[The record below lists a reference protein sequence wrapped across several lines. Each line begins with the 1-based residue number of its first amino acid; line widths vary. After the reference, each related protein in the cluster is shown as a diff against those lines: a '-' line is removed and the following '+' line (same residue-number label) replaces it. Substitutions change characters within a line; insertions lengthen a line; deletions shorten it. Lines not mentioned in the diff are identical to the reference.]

1 MGGTKAMHATHLVI
15 GGGSA
20 GCVMS
25 ARLSEV
31 PANRVM
37 LLEAG
42 RDYPPDQT
50 PEDLRDTY
58 SGSALMNPAYFWN
71 NLKVRRH
78 AAAAPV
84 YYEQGRVL
92 GGGSSVNGQVAL
104 RGAPEDYD
112 HWNAIGAKDWDWAS
126 VLPYFRR
133 LETDLDFTDQLH
145 GAQGPITVRRMPME
159 QWDDFTL
166 SVTKVW
172 NELGYSLRAD
182 MNGEFGEGYSPLPL
196 SNDGSARRSTALGY
210 LDAATRRRA
219 NLQILGE
226 TQVRRILFAN
236 GRASGAEARRN
247 GAIETITA
255 DNIVICA
262 GALHTPWLLMLS
274 GVGPAEHLRR
284 YGIAVQLDRPGVGGN
299 LMDHPAIHI
308 SGYLPKVARH
318 KMVLRRNYTYLRWS
332 SGLAGVPEADMVMM
346 AVCRSAWHAIGVR
359 IGTLSSYIGR
369 SYSTG
374 EVRLSSPDPDDE
386 PYVDFNWLSDQR
398 DLDRMVDAFRRM
410 ASILNSD
417 PVPRYLSNLFASRL
431 SQRVRNVSRKNL
443 KNTVLTNVAAL
454 MMDNSTK
461 LRAFLFD
468 KVISDCL
475 PLPEL
480 LADPA
485 RLEQHVRDNVQSAWH
500 ASCTCR
506 MGDPADAQTV
516 VDPAGKVVGA
526 SNLFIADASVMP
538 EVSRTNT
545 NIPTIMIAERIAE
558 MVRQR
563 AAA

>member
-1 MGGTKAMHATHLVI
+1 MHATHLVV

-20 GCVMS
+20 GCVMA
-25 ARLSEV
+25 ARLSEDASNTV
-31 PANRVM
+31 I

-42 RDYPPDQT
+42 RDYAPDQT
-50 PEDLRDTY
+50 PDDLRDTY
-58 SGSALMNPAYFWN
+58 SGSALMNPGYFWK

-78 AAAAPV
+78 ADAAPV

-112 HWNAIGAKDWDWAS
+112 HWHAIGAKGWDWNS

-133 LETDLDFTDQLH
+133 LETDLDYTDQLH
-145 GAQGPITVRRMPME
+145 GAQGPITVRRMPMD

-172 NELGYSLRAD
+172 NDLGYPLRPD

-196 SNDGSARRSTALGY
+196 SNDGIARRSAATGY
-210 LDAATRRRA
+210 LDAATRRRP
-219 NLQILGE
+219 NLRILGE
-226 TQVRRILFAN
+226 AQVQRILFAN
-236 GRASGAEARRN
+236 GRTSGAEVRRN

-255 DNIVICA
+255 DTVIVCA

-274 GVGPAEHLRR
+274 GIGPADHLRQQ
-284 YGIAVQLDRPGVGGN
+284 GINVRLDRAGVGRN

-308 SGYLPKVARH
+308 SGYLPPVSRH

-332 SGLAGVPEADMVMM
+332 SGLADVPEADMVMM

-374 EVRLSSPDPDDE
+374 EVRLTSPNPDDE
-386 PYVDFNWLSDQR
+386 PYVNFNWLSDQR
-398 DLDRMVDAFRRM
+398 DMDRMVDAFRRM
-410 ASILNSD
+410 ARILASD
-417 PVPRYLSNLFASRL
+417 PVPNYLSNLFASKL
-431 SQRVRNVSRKNL
+431 SQRVRNVSQKNF
-443 KNTVLTNVAAL
+443 KNAVLTNVAAM
-454 MMDNSTK
+454 MMDSSASLRK
-461 LRAFLFD
+461 LLFD
-468 KVISDCL
+468 KVISDCP
-475 PLPEL
+475 PLPQL

-485 RLEQHVRDNVQSAWH
+485 ALERHVRDNVQSAWH

-506 MGDPADAQTV
+506 MGDPADPRTV
-516 VDPAGKVVGA
+516 VDPNGRVVGTE
-526 SNLFIADASVMP
+526 NLFIADASVMP

-558 MVRQR
+558 SLRGR
-563 AAA
+563 AVA

>member
-1 MGGTKAMHATHLVI
+1 MHATHLVL

-20 GCVMS
+20 GCVMA
-25 ARLSEV
+25 ARLSESV
-31 PANRVM
+31 GNIVV
-37 LLEAG
+37 LVEAG
-42 RDYPPDQT
+42 RAYAPDAVPPD
-50 PEDLRDTY
+50 LSDTY
-58 SGSALMNPAYFWN
+58 SGSALMNPSYFWK
-71 NLKVRRH
+71 NLKVRRN
-78 AAAAPV
+78 ADAAPV

-112 HWNAIGAKDWDWAS
+112 HWNAIAAKGWDWNS

-133 LETDLDFTDQLH
+133 LETDMDFTDQLH

-172 NELGYSLRAD
+172 DRLGYPLRPD

-196 SNDGSARRSTALGY
+196 SNDGGARRSTALGY
-210 LDAATRRRA
+210 LDAATRRRP
-219 NLQILGE
+219 NLRILDQ
-226 TQVRRILFAN
+226 TQVRRILFAD
-236 GRASGAEARRN
+236 GVAGGAEVRRD
-247 GAIETITA
+247 GAVETITA
-255 DNIVICA
+255 DNVVVCA
-262 GALHTPWLLMLS
+262 GALHSPWLLMLS
-274 GVGPAEHLRR
+274 GIGPASHLRDH
-284 YGIAVQLDRPGVGGN
+284 GIEVRIDRPGVGSN

-308 SGYLPKVARH
+308 SGYLPPVARH

-332 SGLAGVPEADMVMM
+332 SGLADVPAADMVMM

-374 EVRLSSPDPDDE
+374 EVRLASPDPDEE
-386 PYVDFNWLSDQR
+386 PSVNFNWLRDRR

-410 ASILNSD
+410 AGILTSD
-417 PVPRYLSNLFASRL
+417 PVPQYLSNLFASKF
-431 SQRVRNVSRKNL
+431 SQRVRNVSQKNFR
-443 KNTVLTNVAAL
+443 NMVLTNVAAL
-454 MMDNSTK
+454 MMDNSAG
-461 LRAFLFD
+461 LRRLLFD
-468 KVISDCL
+468 KVISDCP

-485 RLEQHVRDNVQSAWH
+485 RLERHVRDNVQSAWH

-506 MGDPADAQTV
+506 MGDPTDTGTV
-516 VDPAGKVVGA
+516 VDPGGKVVGA
-526 SNLFIADASVMP
+526 KNLFVADASVMP

-558 MVRQR
+558 MVR
-563 AAA
+563 

>member
-1 MGGTKAMHATHLVI
+1 MHATHLVI
-15 GGGSA
+15 GGGSG
-20 GCVMS
+20 GCVMA
-25 ARLSEV
+25 ARLSEDTSNKV
-31 PANRVM
+31 ILV
-37 LLEAG
+37 EAG
-42 RDYPPDQT
+42 QNYAPDQI
-50 PEDLRDTY
+50 PDDLRDTY
-58 SGSALMNPAYFWN
+58 SGSALMNPSYFWK
-71 NLKVRRH
+71 NLKVRRRGD
-78 AAAAPV
+78 AAPV

-112 HWNAIGAKDWDWAS
+112 HWHAIGAKGWDWNS

-133 LETDLDFTDQLH
+133 LETDLDYTDQLH
-145 GAQGPITVRRMPME
+145 GSQGPITVRRMPME

-172 NELGYSLRAD
+172 NELGYELRPD

-196 SNDGSARRSTALGY
+196 SNDGSARRSTAAGY
-210 LDAATRRRA
+210 LDAATRRRP

-226 TQVRRILFAN
+226 TQVRRILFAD
-236 GRASGAEARRN
+236 GRASGVEVRRN
-247 GAIETITA
+247 GAVETIAA
-255 DNIVICA
+255 DTVVICA

-274 GVGPAEHLRR
+274 GIGPGAHLRQH
-284 YGIAVQLDRPGVGGN
+284 GIDVRLDRPGVGSN

-308 SGYLPKVARH
+308 SGYLPPVSRH

-332 SGLAGVPEADMVMM
+332 SGLPDVPAADMVMM

-374 EVRLSSPDPDDE
+374 EVRLTSPNPDDE
-386 PYVDFNWLSDQR
+386 PYVDFNWLSDPR
-398 DLDRMVDAFRRM
+398 DMERMTDAFRRM
-410 ASILNSD
+410 ARILASD
-417 PVPRYLSNLFASRL
+417 PVPDYLSNLFASRL
-431 SQRVRNVSRKNL
+431 SQRVRNVSQKNF
-443 KNTVLTNVAAL
+443 KNAVLTNVAAM
-454 MMDNSTK
+454 MMDSSASLRK
-461 LRAFLFD
+461 LLFD

-480 LADPA
+480 LADA
-485 RLEQHVRDNVQSAWH
+485 GKLERHVRDNVQSAWH

-506 MGDPADAQTV
+506 MGDPADPRTV
-516 VDPAGKVVGA
+516 VGPDGRVVGA
-526 SNLFIADASVMP
+526 NNLFIADASVMP

-563 AAA
+563 AFA

>member
-1 MGGTKAMHATHLVI
+1 MHATHLVI
-15 GGGSA
+15 GGGSG
-20 GCVMS
+20 GCVMA
-25 ARLSEV
+25 ARLSENV
-31 PANRVM
+31 SNKII

-42 RDYPPDQT
+42 QDYAPDAI
-50 PEDLRDTY
+50 PDDLRDTY
-58 SGSALMNPAYFWN
+58 SGSALMNPSYFWK
-71 NLKVRRH
+71 NLKVRRR
-78 AAAAPV
+78 ADAAPV

-112 HWNAIGAKDWDWAS
+112 HWHALGAKGWDWNS

-133 LETDLDFTDQLH
+133 LETDLDYTDQLH
-145 GAQGPITVRRMPME
+145 GSQGPITVRRMPID

-172 NELGYSLRAD
+172 NELGYELRPD

-196 SNDGSARRSTALGY
+196 SNDGSARRSTAAGY
-210 LDAATRRRA
+210 LDAATRRRP
-219 NLQILGE
+219 NLKIFGE
-226 TQVRRILFAN
+226 TQVRRILFEN
-236 GRASGAEARRN
+236 GRAAGVEVRRG

-255 DNIVICA
+255 DTVIVCA

-274 GVGPAEHLRR
+274 GIGPGEHLRQH
-284 YGIAVQLDRPGVGGN
+284 GIDVRLDRPGVGSN

-308 SGYLPKVARH
+308 SGYLPPVSRH

-332 SGLAGVPEADMVMM
+332 SGLPDVPAADMVMM

-369 SYSTG
+369 SYSAG
-374 EVRLSSPDPDDE
+374 EVRLTSANPDDE
-386 PYVDFNWLSDQR
+386 PYVNFNWLSDKR
-398 DLDRMVDAFRRM
+398 DMDRMTDAFRRM
-410 ASILNSD
+410 ARILASD
-417 PVPRYLSNLFASRL
+417 PVPNYLSNLFASRL
-431 SQRVRNVSRKNL
+431 SQRVRNVSQKNF
-443 KNTVLTNVAAL
+443 KNAVLTNVAAA
-454 MMDNSTK
+454 MMDSSASLRK
-461 LRAFLFD
+461 LLFD

-480 LADPA
+480 LADA
-485 RLEQHVRDNVQSAWH
+485 GKLERHVRDNVQSAWH

-506 MGDPADAQTV
+506 MGDPADPRTV
-516 VDPAGKVVGA
+516 VGPDGRVVGVD
-526 SNLFIADASVMP
+526 NLFIADASVMP

-563 AAA
+563 VFA

>member
-1 MGGTKAMHATHLVI
+1 MA
-15 GGGSA
+15 
-20 GCVMS
+20 
-25 ARLSEV
+25 ARLSEA
-31 PANRVM
+31 ANNKVI
-37 LLEAG
+37 LVEAG
-42 RDYPPDQT
+42 RAYAPDQT
-50 PEDLRDTY
+50 PEDISDTY
-58 SGSALMNPAYFWN
+58 SGSALMNPSYFWK
-71 NLKVRRH
+71 NLKARRT
-78 AAAAPV
+78 ADAAPV

-112 HWNAIGAKDWDWAS
+112 HWHTVGAKGWDWNS

-145 GAQGPITVRRMPME
+145 GAQGPITVRRMPTQ

-166 SVTKVW
+166 SITKVW
-172 NELGYSLRAD
+172 DRLGYKLRPD

-196 SNDGSARRSTALGY
+196 SNDGNARRSTAVGY
-210 LDAATRRRA
+210 LDAATRRRP
-219 NLQILGE
+219 NLQILDQ
-226 TQVRRILFAN
+226 TQVRRIIVAD
-236 GRASGAEARRN
+236 GRASGAEVRRN
-247 GAIETITA
+247 GAVETITA
-255 DNIVICA
+255 DNIVVSA

-274 GVGPAEHLRR
+274 GIGPGEHLRQH
-284 YGIAVQLDRPGVGGN
+284 GITVQLDRPGVGGN

-308 SGYLPKVARH
+308 SGYLPPVSRH

-332 SGLAGVPEADMVMM
+332 SGLADIPAADMVMM

-374 EVRLSSPDPDDE
+374 QVRLTSPDPDDE
-386 PYVDFNWLSDQR
+386 PFVNFNWLSDQR

-410 ASILNSD
+410 ANILTSD
-417 PVPRYLSNLFASRL
+417 PVPHYLSNLFASKF
-431 SQRVRNVSRKNL
+431 SQRVRNVSQKNF
-443 KNTVLTNVAAL
+443 KNAVLTNIAAL
-454 MMDNSTK
+454 VMDNSSALRK
-461 LRAFLFD
+461 LMFG
-468 KVISDCL
+468 KIISDCP
-475 PLPEL
+475 PLPDL

-485 RLEQHVRDNVQSAWH
+485 RLERHVRDNVQSAWH

-506 MGDPADAQTV
+506 MGDPANPQTV
-516 VDPAGKVVGA
+516 VDPGGKVVGA
-526 SNLFIADASVMP
+526 RNLFVADASVMP

-558 MVRQR
+558 QVR
-563 AAA
+563 

>member
-1 MGGTKAMHATHLVI
+1 MHATHLVI

-20 GCVMS
+20 GCVMA
-25 ARLSEV
+25 ARLSERSGNKV
-31 PANRVM
+31 V

-42 RDYPPDQT
+42 RDYGPDQT

-58 SGSALMNPAYFWN
+58 SGSALMNPAYFWK
-71 NLKVRRH
+71 NLKVRRNAE
-78 AAAAPV
+78 AAAV

-112 HWNAIGAKDWDWAS
+112 RWNAIGAKGWDWNS

-133 LETDLDFTDQLH
+133 LETDMDFTDQLH

-166 SVTKVW
+166 SITKVW
-172 NELGYSLRAD
+172 NEMGYPLRPD

-196 SNDGSARRSTALGY
+196 SNDGEARRSTSVGY
-210 LDAATRRRA
+210 LDAAARQRP
-219 NLQILGE
+219 NLQILGDA
-226 TQVRRILFAN
+226 QVRRILFAN
-236 GRASGAEARRN
+236 GRASGVELRRN

-255 DNIVICA
+255 DNLVVCA

-274 GVGPAEHLRR
+274 GIGPGEHLRQH
-284 YGIAVQLDRPGVGGN
+284 GIEVQLDLAGVGAN

-308 SGYLPKVARH
+308 SGYLPPVSRH

-332 SGLAGVPEADMVMM
+332 SGMADVPEADMVMM

-374 EVRLSSPDPDDE
+374 EVRLASADPDDE
-386 PYVDFNWLSDQR
+386 PYVNFNWLSDRR
-398 DLDRMVDAFRRM
+398 DLDRMTEAFRRM
-410 ASILNSD
+410 AGILVRD
-417 PVPRYLSNLFASRL
+417 PVPQYLSNLFASRL
-431 SQRVRNVSRKNL
+431 SQRVRDVSQKNL
-443 KNTVLTNVAAL
+443 KNAVLTNVAAL
-454 MMDNSTK
+454 MMDSSAS
-461 LRAFLFD
+461 LRKFLFD
-468 KVISDCL
+468 KVISDAA
-475 PLPEL
+475 PLAEL

-485 RLEQHVRDNVQSAWH
+485 RLERHVRDNVQSAWH

-506 MGDPADAQTV
+506 MGDPSDARTV
-516 VDPAGKVVGA
+516 VDPGGRVVGA
-526 SNLFIADASVMP
+526 ENLFIADASVMP

-558 MVRQR
+558 MLRDR
-563 AAA
+563 AMA

>member
-1 MGGTKAMHATHLVI
+1 MHATHLVI
-15 GGGSA
+15 GGGSG
-20 GCVMS
+20 GCVMA
-25 ARLSEV
+25 ARLSEDASNKV
-31 PANRVM
+31 ILV
-37 LLEAG
+37 EAG
-42 RDYPPDQT
+42 QNYTPDQI
-50 PEDLRDTY
+50 PDDLRDTY
-58 SGSALMNPAYFWN
+58 SGSALMNPSYFWK
-71 NLKVRRH
+71 NLKVRRR
-78 AAAAPV
+78 ADAAPV

-112 HWNAIGAKDWDWAS
+112 HWHAIGAKGWDWNS

-133 LETDLDFTDQLH
+133 LETDLDYTDQLH
-145 GAQGPITVRRMPME
+145 GAQGPITVRRMPMD

-172 NELGYSLRAD
+172 NELGYALRPD

-196 SNDGSARRSTALGY
+196 SNDGSARRSTAAGY
-210 LDAATRRRA
+210 LDAATRRRP

-226 TQVRRILFAN
+226 AQVRRILFAD
-236 GRASGAEARRN
+236 GRAAGAEVRRN
-247 GAIETITA
+247 GEIETITA
-255 DNIVICA
+255 DTVVVCA

-274 GVGPAEHLRR
+274 GIGPGAHLRQH
-284 YGIAVQLDRPGVGGN
+284 GIDVRLDRPGVGSN

-308 SGYLPKVARH
+308 SGYLPPVSRH

-332 SGLAGVPEADMVMM
+332 SGLPDVPAADMVMM

-374 EVRLSSPDPDDE
+374 EVRLTSANPDDE
-386 PYVDFNWLSDQR
+386 PYVDFNWLSDPR
-398 DLDRMVDAFRRM
+398 DMDRMTDAFRRM
-410 ASILNSD
+410 ARILASD
-417 PVPRYLSNLFASRL
+417 PVPNYLSNLFASRL
-431 SQRVRNVSRKNL
+431 SQRVRNVSQKNF
-443 KNTVLTNVAAL
+443 KNAVLTNVAAV
-454 MMDNSTK
+454 MMDSSTSLRK
-461 LRAFLFD
+461 LLFD

-480 LADPA
+480 LADA
-485 RLEQHVRDNVQSAWH
+485 GKLERHVRDNVQSAWH

-506 MGDPADAQTV
+506 MGDPADPRTV
-516 VDPAGKVVGA
+516 VGPDGRVVGA
-526 SNLFIADASVMP
+526 DNLFIADASVMP

-563 AAA
+563 GFA